1 METTMDTPV
10 MEANASRKRSV
21 IVKKRRTSIS
31 LEDSFWSSLH
41 AIVRMENITIGDFI
55 ERISRSRSTSNLS
68 SSLRVAVLE
77 YYQRLAI
84 NNAVIGAT
92 TSPPT
97 QPTDEPARK
106 TEAQAHRLES
116 VTGSWN
122 GFERRRHPFGYAEPE
137 TNR

>member
-1 METTMDTPV
+1 MDTQV

-55 ERISRSRSTSNLS
+55 ERISRQRITSNLS

-84 NNAVIGAT
+84 NSAVIGAT
-92 TSPPT
+92 ASPPT
-97 QPTDEPARK
+97 QPADDLSRKGEP
-106 TEAQAHRLES
+106 QSHRLEPL
-116 VTGSWN
+116 TGSWN

>member
-1 METTMDTPV
+1 MENQV

-55 ERISRSRSTSNLS
+55 ERISRSRQTSNLS

-92 TSPPT
+92 ASPPT

-106 TEAQAHRLES
+106 AEQMHRHEP

>member
-92 TSPPT
+92 ASPPT
-97 QPTDEPARK
+97 QPVDEPARK
-106 TEAQAHRLES
+106 ADLAHRLEP

-122 GFERRRHPFGYAEPE
+122 GFERRRHPLGHAEPE